1 MEFYNDLDNFEQL
14 LREKTEQF
22 KMYPTKRVWYSIYNN
37 IHPSRKWPSVAI
49 GMMMIALLLMVGYF
63 NNDNSNAQLT
73 AQHRS
78 SSTKLPIASHSTAT
92 ESSTTI
98 NSHSSHY
105 ILSIVSAESKDNG
118 SNLAV
123 SPANNSSRI
132 SPSAEVSMVNSN
144 LTPSPKNGSSNFQ
157 RNSSRRRT
165 VGARSRSTVENAGS
179 VAEADQSISLS
190 GGSDLTDNSSINS
203 PSSKATSNI
212 DGIDQAKGNPILE
225 KNTTDVAIDINNL
238 NTTSDAAGVTQIVF
252 GRKRQTDNKLEEE
265 EKNKLSLTDRAWI
278 EHYAAYNRPA
288 PKKWAGKLGWQ
299 VYLTPSMVFSELT
312 SHATTDASGNPI
324 NTDINVAVV
333 QKPAMGL
340 ETGFGLQYRLFKG
353 ITVKTGLQ
361 LNYTRYNNEAYLND
375 HPNMTS
381 ITLSDGNGRNYQAVR
396 SSPYSNTVGFTTSQ
410 LHNETFQISIPIGL
424 DFRIAGRDNIEWK
437 IGGTIQP
444 SYILGATAYLISSDR
459 KSYIPETS
467 FIKNLNLNASIETF
481 ISIKSGKGYTWQFGP
496 QFRKQ
501 LFSTNNNQYTVEE
514 RLNNYGLKIGVSKTF

>member
-22 KMYPTKRVWYSIYNN
+22 KMYPTKRVWFSIYNN
-37 IHPSRKWPSVAI
+37 IHPGRKWPSVAI
-49 GMMMIALLLMVGYF
+49 GMMMIALLLMIGYF
-63 NNDNSNAQLT
+63 NNDNSNANLA

-78 SSTKLPIASHSTAT
+78 SASTNLAVASPSSAS
-92 ESSTTI
+92 ESSTTTSQPSLHNTI
-98 NSHSSHY
+98 SS
-105 ILSIVSAESKDNG
+105 SSVEAR
-118 SNLAV
+118 
-123 SPANNSSRI
+123 ANNSNQVVSAGNNQFNFT
-132 SPSAEVSMVNSN
+132 PSAAVSVANSSIN
-144 LTPSPKNGSSNFQ
+144 PSPKNGASNWQ
-157 RNSSRRRT
+157 RNGNRRRT
-165 VGARSRSTVENAGS
+165 MGGRSRSTVENS
-179 VAEADQSISLS
+179 VAVAAVEQTLPLS
-190 GGSDLTDNSSINS
+190 DGSDLADNAVNTNI
-203 PSSKATSNI
+203 SSKATDSN
-212 DGIDQAKGNPILE
+212 DASNLDNDKKVVE
-225 KNTTDVAIDINNL
+225 KNASDVTLVNNDLTTPEI
-238 NTTSDAAGVTQIVF
+238 GVTQIVF
-252 GRKRQTDNKLEEE
+252 GRKRQADNKLEEVQ
-265 EKNKLSLTDRAWI
+265 KNTLGLGDRAWI

-299 VYLTPSMVFSELT
+299 VYLTPSVVFSELT
-312 SHATTDASGNPI
+312 SHATSDASGNSI
-324 NTDINVAVV
+324 NSDINVAVV

-353 ITVKTGLQ
+353 VTVKTGLQ

-424 DFRIAGRDNIEWK
+424 DLRIAGRDNIEWK

-467 FIKNLNLNASIETF
+467 FIKNLNLNATIETF
-481 ISIKSGKGYTWQFGP
+481 ISIKSGNGYTWQFGP

-501 LFSTNNNQYTVEE
+501 LLSTNSNQYTVEE